1 MIFGSRF
8 QLEKLPFAFELMDVS
23 VNCIWL
29 FLGSVATQMD
39 FLFFFCI
46 LSPPPPPVTKGVPW
60 CVNMCA
66 CTEWAGQA
74 GEVCGMHMN

>member
-39 FLFFFCI
+39 FFFF
-46 LSPPPPPVTKGVPW
+46 LHSLPPLQKESLG

-74 GEVCGMHMN
+74 GEVCGMHVN